1 MDRSRSGRT
10 ESGQASRSKASLT
23 QPSSR
28 DPGAVPLRNSQ
39 KAKTSDEFSPRLAHV
54 YHSNN
59 HNDTEL
65 NRRMANRLYNKYSA
79 SQDYYYSSRVNNILS
94 EAQTPGAIAYF
105 DVLTFLD
112 EDEYL
117 KRFYEFF
124 E

>member
-1 MDRSRSGRT
+1 M
-10 ESGQASRSKASLT
+10 
-23 QPSSR
+23 
-28 DPGAVPLRNSQ
+28 
-39 KAKTSDEFSPRLAHV
+39 AH
-54 YHSNN
+54 
-59 HNDTEL
+59 
-65 NRRMANRLYNKYSA
+65 RLYNKYSA

-124 E
+124 EYGAKIQLLSEYYKFHKDIPRIFTVPEFLTLNKYYDAKRKYEYQRIRKLLAEEAAKKNKR